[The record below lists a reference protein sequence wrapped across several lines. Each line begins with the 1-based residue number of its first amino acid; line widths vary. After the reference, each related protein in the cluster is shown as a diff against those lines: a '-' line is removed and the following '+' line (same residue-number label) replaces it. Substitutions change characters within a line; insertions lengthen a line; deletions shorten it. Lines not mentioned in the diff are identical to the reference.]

1 MKKVLLIAAIA
12 LLAATSVNAQN
23 GYDNTKHEV
32 AISAGALSNSQW
44 IDVFAEAV
52 LIEAGGTFSNED
64 FTGPFC
70 AEYFYRLKE
79 WLGVGA
85 IFSYGSSTMDYTK
98 PSSTTIDGTLTNR
111 YYSLMPAV
119 KLDWLRTKY
128 FGMYSKLAI
137 GYTLRTLHLE
147 YTDGTTE
154 AANDHTG
161 HLNWQASLLGIEA
174 GTPRFRG
181 FLEAGLGEQGVAV
194 LGLRY
199 KF

>member
-1 MKKVLLIAAIA
+1 MKKSILIAVFA
-12 LLAATSVNAQN
+12 LLAATSINAQN

-32 AISAGALSNSQW
+32 AISTGILSNSQW
-44 IDVFAEAV
+44 IDIFAEVAV
-52 LIEAGGTFSNED
+52 MEVGGTFSNED

-70 AEYFYRLKE
+70 VEYFYRLKE
-79 WLGVGA
+79 WLSVGG
-85 IFSYGSSTMDYTK
+85 IFSYGNSTMDYTK

-111 YYSLMPAV
+111 YYSLMPAL

-137 GYTLRTLHLE
+137 GYTFRTLHLE
-147 YTDGTTE
+147 YTDGVTE
-154 AANDHTG
+154 AENDHTG
-161 HLNWQASLLGIEA
+161 HLNWQASLLGLEA
-174 GTPRFRG
+174 GAPRFRA
-181 FLEAGLGEQGVAV
+181 FLEAGIGEQGVVV